1 MKLTIKEAIV
11 RVFKDFSYWGDKFK
25 YFTSS
30 EIYWMLDHYYV
41 LEGELTLSNV
51 SKALEELRELGVVRL
66 RDHKWEK
73 GDERFI
79 RLAKEEGKL

>member
-11 RVFKDFSYWGDKFK
+11 RLFEDFSYEVITRGN
-25 YFTSS
+25 
-30 EIYWMLDHYYV
+30 IYWILIHHYV

-51 SKALEELRELGVVRL
+51 SKALKELRELGVVRL
-66 RDHKWEK
+66 RGHKWEK